1 MKAIRLP
8 ETCLIDLITGS
19 WFQNG
24 ACSATIG
31 AEFGNYLGN
40 VREKEKQ
47 PNDVIVAAFR
57 KRLRE
62 VAGFGYVPD
71 PIPMRN
77 SKKAIVYYLFL
88 ASPKAVAEKII
99 TAIFNKYR

>member
-1 MKAIRLP
+1 MRGGRGASSGEPWTFVERRQAKGYGFLVAKPAIRDMP
-8 ETCLIDLITGS
+8 D
-19 WFQNG
+19 
-24 ACSATIG
+24 
-31 AEFGNYLGN
+31 
-40 VREKEKQ
+40 
-47 PNDVIVAAFR
+47 DVIVAAFR

-62 VAGFGYVPD
+62 GAGFGYVPD